1 MDNQVERSPST
12 ISCKHFQSLEVLHLR
27 YLTFDMRQFLWKTAL
42 FDSVEFLNYKNNLN
56 GPDALMF
63 MASRDEAIILH
74 EITQVLSQDDWT
86 GDLNKI
92 LSEKSENVQLL
103 KQIELQWD

>member
-1 MDNQVERSPST
+1 
-12 ISCKHFQSLEVLHLR
+12 
-27 YLTFDMRQFLWKTAL
+27 
-42 FDSVEFLNYKNNLN
+42 
-56 GPDALMF
+56 MF

-103 KQIELQWD
+103 KQIIIYVQRVLDTVTILPQNLIIQFIPLLYVFRSY